1 MTSSKPKT
9 DITPPN
15 FIEDQNIN
23 VIDDSSPYR
32 KEQEIKDKYDLDV
45 VDNISTKRDNALK
58 LLSNNNKTKLS
69 TEDSYNRWKSTRDPN
84 DFNIV
89 LKSLKPTIEYSL
101 STYQAKG
108 DPYIESKAKLITAKA
123 IKEFDPEYKV
133 SLPTYVTSQLRKLT
147 RVVRESRSPIK
158 VPERLIY
165 EAAELKEAEQDFI
178 EKHGREP
185 DVQELADF
193 SKMSIDRIEKIRR
206 RAVKQVSEGQY
217 FSGDISDDGSESK
230 SSVEDAVQEIPNTV
244 REALTYTHANADH
257 RERKILEWST
267 GFGGAPILKP
277 ADIAKKLKISQSQ
290 VSRITAKLAVD
301 VESNLKAIE
310 EAIRS

>member
-1 MTSSKPKT
+1 MTSKPKT
-9 DITPPN
+9 DIPN

-23 VIDDSSPYR
+23 VIDDSSSFR
-32 KEQEIKDKYDLDV
+32 EEQKIKDKYDLDV
-45 VDNISTKRDNALK
+45 VENTSTERNNALK
-58 LLSNNNKTKLS
+58 LLSNSKDNKLS
-69 TEDSYNRWKSTRDPN
+69 TSEIYNRWNATKDPN
-84 DFNIV
+84 DFNLV

-123 IKEFDPEYKV
+123 IREFDPEYKV
-133 SLPTYVTSQLRKLT
+133 SLPTYVSSQLRKLT

-165 EAAELKEAEQDFI
+165 EAAELKEAEQDFM
-178 EKHGREP
+178 EQHGREP
-185 DVQELADF
+185 DVQELSDF
-193 SKMSIDRIEKIRR
+193 SKIPIDRIEYIRKKSI
-206 RAVKQVSEGQY
+206 KQVSEGQY
-217 FSGDISDDGSESK
+217 FTGESDDGSESK
-230 SSVEDAVQEIPNTV
+230 TSVEDVSQEMPNTV
-244 REALTYTHANADH
+244 REALTYTHANSDH

-277 ADIAKKLKISQSQ
+277 ADIAKKLNISQSQ

-310 EAIRS
+310 ESIRK

>member
-1 MTSSKPKT
+1 MTSKPKT
-9 DITPPN
+9 DIPN

-23 VIDDSSPYR
+23 VIDDSSSFR
-32 KEQEIKDKYDLDV
+32 EEQKIKDKYDLDV
-45 VDNISTKRDNALK
+45 VENTSTERSNALK
-58 LLSNNNKTKLS
+58 LLSNSKDIKLS
-69 TEDSYNRWKSTRDPN
+69 PNESYSRWQSTKDPN
-84 DFNIV
+84 DFNMV

-123 IKEFDPEYKV
+123 VRDFDPEYKV
-133 SLPTYVTSQLRKLT
+133 SLPTYVNSQLRKLT

-165 EAAELKEAEQDFI
+165 EAADLKEAEQEFI
-178 EKHGREP
+178 EKYGRDP
-185 DVQELADF
+185 DVQELSDF
-193 SKMSIDRIEKIRR
+193 AKIPIDRIEYIRNK
-206 RAVKQVSEGQY
+206 AIKQVSEGQY
-217 FSGDISDDGSESK
+217 FAGETDDGSESK
-230 SSVEDAVQEIPNTV
+230 TSVEDVAQDMPNTV

-277 ADIAKKLKISQSQ
+277 ADIAKKLNISQSQ

-310 EAIRS
+310 DSIRK